1 MSGKLKWRRYIKYSV
16 IKAGNEGLLKLA
28 NNIYTASQKRVPLDD
43 GELSLGARIFADDY
57 KSERFRVAV
66 SYGNGNVSDAYAVI
80 QHENLSYQHKP
91 GEQAKFLEQSFEEL
105 KDEAD
110 DYVGYSIKAVL

>member
-1 MSGKLKWRRYIKYSV
+1 MSGKLKWRRYIKYSI

-66 SYGNGNVSDAYAVI
+66 SYGNGNASDAYAVI